1 MINIWEHKDVYSW
14 NNAKYNSA
22 DSVYFTNSSSQ
33 NRSSLLLR
41 SFRKYFTLF
50 WTELMQRKLF
60 MHLFWPTCFSL
71 KAPRELF
78 MSRHVFNTN
87 PFANVSSLFTNLL
100 LVPLDLVM
108 IVTKFLAAFWLRN
121 NSFVLQ
127 SWKYQF
133 SLTISLLGLTVVSIL
148 AIVLFFFSFLQHL
161 HEPDIDLRRLNFQYL
176 KDKQTSRWRF
186 PKLTVV
192 YRPVTKIFSSYFKYS
207 FYSNMQEKLRFTAR
221 VIYLGNHKILNAVCY
236 LWEIPL

>member
-1 MINIWEHKDVYSW
+1 MFIPETTQNIIRKILYILRTRQVKTVQVSCWEVFENILRYSE
-14 NNAKYNSA
+14 
-22 DSVYFTNSSSQ
+22 Q
-33 NRSSLLLR
+33 SLCKENCLCT
-41 SFRKYFTLF
+41 SFD
-50 WTELMQRKLF
+50 QRVL
-60 MHLFWPTCFSL
+60 PL

-133 SLTISLLGLTVVSIL
+133 SLTIYLLGLTVVSIL

-192 YRPVTKIFSSYFKYS
+192 YRPVTNIFSSYFKYS